1 MAEIKSTME
10 KVLERA
16 ARLEAEQTGA
26 DLHDEDEMKEGMRA
40 AAAYMREEDT
50 DLAAELEKCRP
61 ETRANFIKGVAESL
75 LLNIILPREEDQLER
90 AELAMN
96 GLVRIGRNH
105 QDLLAIFGDLTKILD
120 QYRQHREQLKEQLE
134 ANFAQQM
141 PQLEAAMAQKT
152 GMTMKLKPSQHP
164 KYQEEWQRILDDLNG
179 QYGRAIEQ
187 HKQMVVKILT
197 SMV

>member
-1 MAEIKSTME
+1 MTIFQTRRRLRRISGGKPAE
-10 KVLERA
+10 
-16 ARLEAEQTGA
+16 GFF
-26 DLHDEDEMKEGMRA
+26 
-40 AAAYMREEDT
+40 

-75 LLNIILPREEDQLER
+75 LRNIILPREEDQLER